1 MNVKAALNTA
11 KVLGL
16 CTLVSLSVFTV
27 FQLVPLE
34 YIGGALS
41 LAMVVM
47 AARLCYDT
55 EKSKLE
61 ALDRLN
67 NLSKE

>member
-1 MNVKAALNTA
+1 MNIKAALNTA

-16 CTLVSLSVFTV
+16 CTLASLSVFLV
-27 FQLVPLE
+27 QLVPME
-34 YIGGALS
+34 YIVGALS
-41 LAMVVM
+41 LAMLVM
-47 AARLCYDT
+47 AARLCYDN
-55 EKSKLE
+55 EKRKLE

>member
-11 KVLGL
+11 KVLSL
-16 CTLVSLSVFTV
+16 CTLASLSVFLV
-27 FQLVPLE
+27 QLVPME
-34 YIGGALS
+34 YIVGALS

-47 AARLCYDT
+47 AARLCYDN
-55 EKSKLE
+55 EKRKLE